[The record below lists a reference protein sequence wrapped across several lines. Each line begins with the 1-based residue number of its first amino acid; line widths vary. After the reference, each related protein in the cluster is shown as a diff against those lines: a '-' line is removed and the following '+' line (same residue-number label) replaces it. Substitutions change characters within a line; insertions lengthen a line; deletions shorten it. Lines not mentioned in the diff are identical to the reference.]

1 VRRIFVAMRDVGL
14 LLKFRLAF
22 TVVFSAAAGYLL
34 GAPAFVWSEFLL
46 LTLGGFAIVGSSNA
60 FNQIWE
66 IERDAVMER
75 TKNRPLPSGRMKKP
89 EAYAWAFTLGVA
101 GTIALGYLN
110 VATAAFGLLSLLIY
124 VLAYTPMK
132 AHSPWAVLVGAFPGA
147 IPFLLGWVAVTGD
160 FGIEAGTLFAI
171 QFIWQFPHFWA
182 IAWVGY
188 MDYAKA
194 GYYLLPT
201 GQKDR
206 TATFLS
212 VVYTIWML
220 LVSIMPAFGIT
231 GALTLSLPA
240 TAVVLIL
247 GLDVL
252 IHAWKHH
259 QGPDDG
265 SARKLMFATIRYLPL
280 LQLTY
285 VIDHYLA

>member
-1 VRRIFVAMRDVGL
+1 MRRIFVAMRDVGL

-160 FGIEAGTLFAI
+160 FGIESGTLFAI
-171 QFIWQFPHFWA
+171 QFIWQFQHFWA

-231 GALTLSLPA
+231 GAFTLSLPA
-240 TAVVLIL
+240 TAVVFIL

-252 IHAWKHH
+252 FHAWKHH

>member
-1 VRRIFVAMRDVGL
+1 MRDVGL

-34 GAPAFVWSEFLL
+34 GAPAFEWSEFLL

-160 FGIEAGTLFAI
+160 FGIESGTLFAI

-252 IHAWKHH
+252 FHAWKHH

-285 VIDHYLA
+285 VIDHFLA

>member
-1 VRRIFVAMRDVGL
+1 MRRIFAAMRDVGL

-34 GAPAFVWSEFLL
+34 GAPVFVWSEFLL

-66 IERDAVMER
+66 IERDSVMER

-89 EAYAWAFTLGVA
+89 EAYAWAIALGIA

-160 FGIEAGTLFAI
+160 FGIESGTLFAI

-182 IAWVGY
+182 IAWLGY
-188 MDYAKA
+188 ADYAKA

-206 TATFLS
+206 TVTFMS
-212 VVYTIWML
+212 VVYTVWMIL
-220 LVSIMPAFGIT
+220 ASIMPAFGVT
-231 GALTLSLPA
+231 GALVLSLPA
-240 TAVVLIL
+240 AILVLIL
-247 GLDVL
+247 GMDVL
-252 IHAWKHH
+252 LHAWRHH
-259 QGPDDG
+259 QSPSDG
-265 SARKLMFATIRYLPL
+265 TARKLMFATIRYLPL
-280 LQLTY
+280 LQITY
-285 VIDHYLA
+285 VVDHFLA

>member
-1 VRRIFVAMRDVGL
+1 MRRIFVAMRDVGL

-160 FGIEAGTLFAI
+160 FGIESGTLFAI
-171 QFIWQFPHFWA
+171 QFIWQFPHCWA

>member
-1 VRRIFVAMRDVGL
+1 
-14 LLKFRLAF
+14 
-22 TVVFSAAAGYLL
+22 
-34 GAPAFVWSEFLL
+34 VWSEFLL

-160 FGIEAGTLFAI
+160 FGIESGTLFAI

>member
-1 VRRIFVAMRDVGL
+1 MRDIGL

-34 GAPAFVWSEFLL
+34 GAPVFVWSEFLL

-66 IERDAVMER
+66 IEQDAVMER
-75 TKNRPLPSGRMKKP
+75 TKNRPLPSGRMNKA
-89 EAYAWAFTLGVA
+89 EAYAWAIALGAVGTL
-101 GTIALGYLN
+101 ALGYLN
-110 VATAAFGLLSLLIY
+110 VATAAFGLFSLLVY

-160 FGIEAGTLFAI
+160 FGIESGTLFAI

-188 MDYAKA
+188 SDYAKA

-212 VVYTIWML
+212 LVYTVWMM
-220 LVSIMPAFGIT
+220 LVSVIPVFGFT
-231 GALTLSLPA
+231 GALTLSIPA
-240 TAVVLIL
+240 VSVVLIL

-252 IHAWKHH
+252 WHAWAHH
-259 QGPDDG
+259 QSPTDG
-265 SARKLMFATIRYLPL
+265 TARKLMFATIRYLPL
-280 LQLTY
+280 VQITY
-285 VIDHYLA
+285 VVDHFLA